1 MMENQYNYKFIDG
14 DFSVEEAKTVLM
26 TLITNKINFHSLN
39 SFSDYVRFN
48 GDSDK
53 SKKRISELTTTRE
66 EILKLMNEAEK
77 KGLKLYIKSTISIE
91 LI

>member
-1 MMENQYNYKFIDG
+1 MNEFKLVNG
-14 DFSVEEAKTVLM
+14 VFSAEEAKTVLM

-48 GDSDK
+48 EDIDK

-66 EILKLMNEAEK
+66 EILKLMEEAEK
-77 KGLKLYIKSTISIE
+77 KGMKLNIKSNISIE

>member
-1 MMENQYNYKFIDG
+1 MENKYHYKFIDG
-14 DFSVEEAKTVLM
+14 DFSIEEAKTVLM
-26 TLITNKINFHSLN
+26 TLITNKINFHSLK

-48 GDSDK
+48 EDIDK

-66 EILKLMNEAEK
+66 QILNLIELAENKGMKLT
-77 KGLKLYIKSTISIE
+77 IKSNISIE

>member
-1 MMENQYNYKFIDG
+1 MNEFKLVNG
-14 DFSVEEAKTVLM
+14 VFSAEEAKTVLM

-48 GDSDK
+48 EDIDK

-66 EILKLMNEAEK
+66 EILKLMEEAEK
-77 KGLKLYIKSTISIE
+77 NGMKLNIKSNISIE